1 MSMIPIHYYC
11 GKVKCNMESTTLK
24 RDTTNINQLLD
35 LEKRWFAV
43 YTKYKCEKYVA
54 DHLSK
59 KNIDV
64 YLPLVSKTKRYI
76 RKIKHYDVPLINCY
90 VFVHINKSQYLPTL
104 ETEYVM
110 KFLRQGKDLLAI
122 PESEM
127 DLLKRVAGDVD
138 DVIPVSE
145 RQYQLGEPV
154 EVTAGQLAGLKGK
167 IVSKAGKKSFVVEL
181 DTIGFQFRINIDL
194 KLLRPLENRIC
205 IS

>member
-1 MSMIPIHYYC
+1 MTAAVLDQRREAI
-11 GKVKCNMESTTLK
+11 
-24 RDTTNINQLLD
+24 INQLSD
-35 LEKRWFAV
+35 TEKRWLAI

-54 DHLSK
+54 DHLNK
-59 KNIDV
+59 KSIDV
-64 YLPLVSKTKRYI
+64 YLPIVSKTKRYT
-76 RKIKHYDVPLINCY
+76 RKIKYYNVPLINCY

-110 KFLRQGKDLLAI
+110 KFLRQGKDLIAI

-127 DLLKRVAGDVD
+127 DLLKRVAGDVE
-138 DVIPVSE
+138 DVVPVSE
-145 RQYQLGEPV
+145 SQYQLGESV

-194 KLLRPLENRIC
+194 KLLKSLENRVYIA
-205 IS
+205 